1 MNYKE
6 NLYAR
11 FIKNFRWW
19 NILRRPIIGGN
30 WKMNRG
36 TPDESKEMLERLIP
50 LVEGI
55 KNVDIVIAAPFTALT
70 EVYKTLKGTN
80 IKLGA
85 QNMYFEDHGAYT
97 GEISPKFLKQI
108 GVEYIIL
115 GHSERRDIF
124 KESDALINKK
134 LKKALSINLN
144 PIVCIG
150 EHLEEREAGKTKDFI
165 EYQINETFKDL
176 TSMEIRKIII
186 AYEPIWAIGTGKTA
200 TPEQAEEIHIFIREI
215 FKRKFD
221 FETANLI
228 RIQYGGSIKPSN
240 AKDLF
245 NKENIDGGLVGGA
258 SLQADS
264 LSQIIM
270 AADKSTR

>member
-1 MNYKE
+1 M
-6 NLYAR
+6 
-11 FIKNFRWW
+11 
-19 NILRRPIIGGN
+19 RRPIIGGN

-36 TPDESKEMLERLIP
+36 TPDESKEMLEHLIP

-264 LSQIIM
+264 LSQIIR